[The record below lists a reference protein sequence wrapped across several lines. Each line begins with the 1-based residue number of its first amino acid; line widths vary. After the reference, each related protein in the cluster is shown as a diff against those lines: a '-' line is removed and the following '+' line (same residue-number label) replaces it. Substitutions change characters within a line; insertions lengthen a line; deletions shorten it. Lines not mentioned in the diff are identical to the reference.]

1 MPLYSDNNY
10 FTQIKIDQ
18 VTNPDHCL
26 LCHMI
31 EFSECYHTIYVVRFF
46 HSIIAMPMPFC
57 FNKTGGIFFLWVELN
72 SLNNITPFRCGLNC
86 ASVSCVH
93 DFSPFFFFFFLF
105 SLQLLT
111 SQLWIVHPYTV
122 HRSHQL
128 HFSATFSLKMDPTIL
143 FTHLKIISL
152 QCFWFQFSVSTKR
165 NCIQMDP

>member
-1 MPLYSDNNY
+1 M
-10 FTQIKIDQ
+10 
-18 VTNPDHCL
+18 TNPDHCL

-86 ASVSCVH
+86 ASVLCVH
-93 DFSPFFFFFFLF
+93 DFSFFFFFFVQPAIVDKSIVNSTPVYWSQVPPVTLF
-105 SLQLLT
+105 SNFFIKNGSHST
-111 SQLWIVHPYTV
+111 IYT
-122 HRSHQL
+122 
-128 HFSATFSLKMDPTIL
+128 
-143 FTHLKIISL
+143 LKIISL

>member
-86 ASVSCVH
+86 ASVLCVH
-93 DFSPFFFFFFLF
+93 DFSFFFFFFFVQPAIVDKSIVNSASVHCSRVPQITLF
-105 SLQLLT
+105 RNFF
-111 SQLWIVHPYTV
+111 IKN
-122 HRSHQL
+122 RSHSPIYA
-128 HFSATFSLKMDPTIL
+128 FKNYFA
-143 FTHLKIISL
+143 
-152 QCFWFQFSVSTKR
+152 
-165 NCIQMDP
+165 